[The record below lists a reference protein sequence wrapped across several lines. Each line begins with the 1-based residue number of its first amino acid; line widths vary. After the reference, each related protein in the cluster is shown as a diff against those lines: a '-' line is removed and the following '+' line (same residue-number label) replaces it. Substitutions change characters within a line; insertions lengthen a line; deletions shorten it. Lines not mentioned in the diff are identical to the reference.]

1 MKKKKGKSNNEK
13 PETPFFTD
21 NTAPLP
27 PMPEPLQHNADNVQD
42 ETKNFQTLSDYE
54 LRLIEKERLKTNKI
68 KDKLLRQHEKQML
81 KETIKKEKLE
91 RKALFNVIRHR
102 KWNDWRGWL
111 NQIKDAYFPGET
123 MLICMELRNGM
134 HTQFMIML
142 KGTSFKYKEGEYVID
157 QTLKYYNIA
166 AKMWCLD
173 YHQDIPVP
181 VKRLVPV
188 QDIKNSIELEGITD
202 IDTALNPQTLRQFII
217 GEFVQK
223 IMKGEEMDKVFKMLK
238 TLGIVTVF
246 LQIATFLIIFQSS
259 GGLSGLMG
267 K

>member
-1 MKKKKGKSNNEK
+1 MKKKKREVRSEK
-13 PETPFFTD
+13 QETPFFND
-21 NTAPLP
+21 NSAPLP
-27 PMPEPLQHNADNVQD
+27 PMPEPLTPPPEQ
-42 ETKNFQTLSDYE
+42 FQTLSDYE
-54 LRLIEKERLKTNKI
+54 LRLLEKERVKTDKVKLKI
-68 KDKLLRQHEKQML
+68 LREHEKQIL
-81 KETIKKEKLE
+81 KEKFKKEKQE
-91 RKALFNVIRHR
+91 RKALFNVIKHR
-102 KWNDWRGWL
+102 KWNDWRGWI
-111 NQIKDAYFPGET
+111 NQIKDAYFPGQT

-134 HTQFMIML
+134 HTQYMIML
-142 KGTSFKYKEGEYVID
+142 KGNSFMYKDGEYVID

-181 VKRLVPV
+181 IKRIVPV